1 MKILLADD
9 HSMIRQGIKILLKE
23 AYPSAE
29 IIEASNATE
38 LETFVKDDTLNI
50 VISDLQM
57 PGPLVIDIIK
67 NLRADGNKIP
77 IIILTMSAIEQS
89 AVRVIRAGANAYI
102 TKDNAPEE
110 LIKAV
115 EYVLQK
121 KRYISV
127 EIAELLADAYVGDDD
142 KKPHENFS
150 DREFQ
155 VFQLF
160 AKGKNISEISADL
173 ALSVNTVSTYK
184 IRIMTKLNV
193 ASNAEVIKYAYANGL
208 V

>member
-23 AYPSAE
+23 AYPLAE
-29 IIEASNATE
+29 ITEVSNATE
-38 LETFVKDDTLNI
+38 LEAFIKNGTFNI

-67 NLRADGNKIP
+67 GLRDDGNKIP

-89 AVRVIRAGANAYI
+89 AIRVIRAGANAYI

-127 EIAELLADAYVGDDD
+127 EIAELLADAYVGNDD

-160 AKGKNISEISADL
+160 AKGKNISEISAGL

-184 IRIMTKLNV
+184 TRIMTKLNV

>member
-38 LETFVKDDTLNI
+38 LETFIKDDTLNL

-57 PGPLVIDIIK
+57 PGPLVVDIVK
-67 NLRADGNKIP
+67 NLRANGNKIP

-127 EIAELLADAYVGDDD
+127 EIAELLADAYVGNDD

-160 AKGKNISEISADL
+160 AKGKNISEISTDL

-184 IRIMTKLNV
+184 TRIMTKLNV
-193 ASNAEVIKYAYANGL
+193 TSNAEVIKYAYANGL